1 MELETRAVEQGAR
14 VLEGPGCPLPVTAR
28 ASHLHGAWKTWETSS
43 GPRHRANYLMEGL
56 QMFFKNID
64 FVLKQHRFLGILM
77 ELETRR

>member
-1 MELETRAVEQGAR
+1 
-14 VLEGPGCPLPVTAR
+14 
-28 ASHLHGAWKTWETSS
+28 
-43 GPRHRANYLMEGL
+43 MEGL